1 MTLMSKKSNANTIFE
16 ERECW
21 FKSYSYTIIFPMPD
35 PELPNK
41 SNKEKRDR
49 LYRSY
54 R

>member
-1 MTLMSKKSNANTIFE
+1 MQTLFFR

-21 FKSYSYTIIFPMPD
+21 FKSNSYTIIFPMPD

-49 LYRSY
+49 LDRSF
-54 R
+54 RQTIKTF